1 MLNNKV
7 IFGQSIVQL
16 IMGVVTQPTPRG
28 NYRHVEE
35 GESSVIS
42 VQ

>member
-7 IFGQSIVQL
+7 IFGESIVQL
-16 IMGVVTQPTPRG
+16 IMGVVTPRG